1 MADSNDFS
9 SDENDES
16 TQENARKAVA
26 LKYDG
31 KTAPKVTATATGDLA
46 QDIIEQAI
54 ASEVPLFE
62 NSQLVEILT
71 QIELGDEIPELLYEC
86 IAQIISFAFK
96 IQGKFPPGW
105 NEAKP

>member
-1 MADSNDFS
+1 MAEDSDDFE
-9 SDENDES
+9 DEQE
-16 TQENARKAVA
+16 QENENHRKAVA

-31 KTAPKVTATATGDLA
+31 KTAPKVTATATGELA
-46 QDIIEQAI
+46 EAIIEQAI
-54 ASEVPLFE
+54 ASEVPMFE
-62 NSQLVEILT
+62 NSQLAELLT

-105 NEAKP
+105 NEYQD

>member
-1 MADSNDFS
+1 MAESDNLD
-9 SDENDES
+9 DEN
-16 TQENARKAVA
+16 TKKAVA

-31 KTAPKVTATATGDLA
+31 KSAPKVTATATGELA
-46 QDIIEQAI
+46 EAIIEQAI

-62 NSQLVEILT
+62 NSQLAEMLT

-105 NEAKP
+105 NENQS

>member
-1 MADSNDFS
+1 MAESDDLD
-9 SDENDES
+9 DEN
-16 TQENARKAVA
+16 TKKAVA

-31 KTAPKVTATATGDLA
+31 KSAPKVTATATGELA
-46 QDIIEQAI
+46 EAIIEQAI

-62 NSQLVEILT
+62 NSQLAEMLT

-105 NEAKP
+105 NENQS